1 MNWWERYLS
10 INHYWSGLER
20 ESECVNWLFF
30 FFLNSSSNFC
40 SLRGQLTSSHVEIMY
55 IYLSA
60 KKFSIVKE
68 FPIFLS
74 VYKGSPK
81 LGLSERR
88 GRPWI
93 QPNPSKLAFS
103 RILLHCLDPE
113 LLFCFFFFL
122 FENTL
127 WKMTENS
134 PSSREKLWRQCR
146 ERCLLQPRTGAVLMQ
161 FPHEVIFHLLNSC
174 CAL

>member
-68 FPIFLS
+68 FPTFLS

-122 FENTL
+122 IWERVV
-127 WKMTENS
+127 KDD
-134 PSSREKLWRQCR
+134 REQSF
-146 ERCLLQPRTGAVLMQ
+146 LQRK
-161 FPHEVIFHLLNSC
+161 
-174 CAL
+174 ALETM

>member
-20 ESECVNWLFF
+20 ESECVNWLF

-68 FPIFLS
+68 FPTFLS

-113 LLFCFFFFL
+113 LLFCFVFFL
-122 FENTL
+122 IWERVV
-127 WKMTENS
+127 KDD
-134 PSSREKLWRQCR
+134 REQSF
-146 ERCLLQPRTGAVLMQ
+146 LQRK
-161 FPHEVIFHLLNSC
+161 
-174 CAL
+174 ALETM

>member
-20 ESECVNWLFF
+20 ESECVNWLF

-93 QPNPSKLAFS
+93 QPNSSKLAFS

-122 FENTL
+122 IWERVV
-127 WKMTENS
+127 KDD
-134 PSSREKLWRQCR
+134 REQSF
-146 ERCLLQPRTGAVLMQ
+146 LQRK
-161 FPHEVIFHLLNSC
+161 
-174 CAL
+174 ALETM

>member
-30 FFLNSSSNFC
+30 FLNSSGNFC

-68 FPIFLS
+68 FPTFLS

-113 LLFCFFFFL
+113 LLFCFVFFL
-122 FENTL
+122 IWERVV
-127 WKMTENS
+127 KDD
-134 PSSREKLWRQCR
+134 REQSF
-146 ERCLLQPRTGAVLMQ
+146 LQRK
-161 FPHEVIFHLLNSC
+161 
-174 CAL
+174 ALETM

>member
-1 MNWWERYLS
+1 MCKLAFF
-10 INHYWSGLER
+10 
-20 ESECVNWLFF
+20 FF

-68 FPIFLS
+68 FPTFLS

-88 GRPWI
+88 GRP
-93 QPNPSKLAFS
+93 
-103 RILLHCLDPE
+103 
-113 LLFCFFFFL
+113 
-122 FENTL
+122 
-127 WKMTENS
+127 
-134 PSSREKLWRQCR
+134 
-146 ERCLLQPRTGAVLMQ
+146 
-161 FPHEVIFHLLNSC
+161 
-174 CAL
+174 

>member
-20 ESECVNWLFF
+20 ESECVNWLF

-113 LLFCFFFFL
+113 LLFCFVFFL
-122 FENTL
+122 IWERVV
-127 WKMTENS
+127 KDD
-134 PSSREKLWRQCR
+134 REQSF
-146 ERCLLQPRTGAVLMQ
+146 LQRK
-161 FPHEVIFHLLNSC
+161 
-174 CAL
+174 ALETM

>member
-20 ESECVNWLFF
+20 ESECVNWLF

-68 FPIFLS
+68 FPTFLS

-122 FENTL
+122 IWERVV
-127 WKMTENS
+127 KDD
-134 PSSREKLWRQCR
+134 REQSF
-146 ERCLLQPRTGAVLMQ
+146 LQRK
-161 FPHEVIFHLLNSC
+161 
-174 CAL
+174 ALETM

>member
-30 FFLNSSSNFC
+30 FLNSSGNFC

-122 FENTL
+122 IWERVV
-127 WKMTENS
+127 KDD
-134 PSSREKLWRQCR
+134 REQSF
-146 ERCLLQPRTGAVLMQ
+146 LQRK
-161 FPHEVIFHLLNSC
+161 
-174 CAL
+174 ALETM

>member
-20 ESECVNWLFF
+20 ESECVNWLF

-68 FPIFLS
+68 FPTFLS

-113 LLFCFFFFL
+113 LLFCFFFFSYL
-122 FENTL
+122 RTRCERWQRTVL
-127 WKMTENS
+127 
-134 PSSREKLWRQCR
+134 PPEKSFGDNVGKGAYFSQGQEQC
-146 ERCLLQPRTGAVLMQ
+146 
-161 FPHEVIFHLLNSC
+161 
-174 CAL
+174 

>member
-30 FFLNSSSNFC
+30 FLNSSGNFC

-113 LLFCFFFFL
+113 LLFCFVFFL
-122 FENTL
+122 IWERVV
-127 WKMTENS
+127 KDD
-134 PSSREKLWRQCR
+134 REQSF
-146 ERCLLQPRTGAVLMQ
+146 LQRK
-161 FPHEVIFHLLNSC
+161 
-174 CAL
+174 ALETM

>member
-122 FENTL
+122 IWERVV
-127 WKMTENS
+127 KDD
-134 PSSREKLWRQCR
+134 REQSF
-146 ERCLLQPRTGAVLMQ
+146 LQRK
-161 FPHEVIFHLLNSC
+161 
-174 CAL
+174 ALETM